1 MLPIVFDPLKVVSQS
16 GVDSWPTMGS
26 TVPVGERDQ
35 AYLVV
40 VPVSR
45 GLKSEGPLATRD

>member
-16 GVDSWPTMGS
+16 GVDRWPTPGS
-26 TVPVGERDQ
+26 AIPVGERDQ

-45 GLKSEGPLATRD
+45 GLKSDGPLAARD